1 MNFEG
6 QEWGVP
12 GMGLGPGEG
21 RFGQGEKPP
30 ALSTSW
36 HPRTKVA
43 CTLGG
48 GAPGSLYGPVGGMR
62 GRSSHSPKLPTRDAD
77 ITSIT
82 LRGAQTGTPQAPGFL
97 LVMDQVLGSERGLE
111 GGHLQERSA
120 RPGLG
125 WVAGPEA
132 AAGWPSWSDKKM
144 RLALVIP

>member
-1 MNFEG
+1 MG
-6 QEWGVP
+6 RARDGAGSWGRSVWAGRETTSSLHQLAP
-12 GMGLGPGEG
+12 EDQGGL
-21 RFGQGEKPP
+21 
-30 ALSTSW
+30 
-36 HPRTKVA
+36 HP
-43 CTLGG
+43 GG